1 MEQYVAS
8 AVNRMTLDG
17 ESGHGDGAKGVETPS
32 GREEHVQG
40 DAKEPE
46 GWVEIC
52 RTYRTPE
59 LREAA
64 AAEQFAAWRDACWD
78 ARSKTCRGDP
88 REFCRSAW
96 RQFAEEKPGEDRQP
110 PVQVG
115 PLADKAN
122 AKAKSRH
129 VDPAH
134 ILGGVYAVWC
144 EDLVRPPESKKR
156 KRHGNGSSGLGSE
169 PEAAEVLAAHEALW
183 NGWKD
188 TLNLL
193 KFWID
198 VPDRLERKF
207 NEQHVLEV
215 EAMED
220 GLDTPVERDGED
232 QVNVDSALP
241 LQKLEE
247 MCPGLSIDEK
257 DEYILGHLVLE
268 DTDAQQVAEQL
279 NTTCGN
285 VNNMKYELLRRIREV
300 LRPG

>member
-122 AKAKSRH
+122 AKASILRT
-129 VDPAH
+129 DPADL
-134 ILGGVYAVWC
+134 LGGAYV
-144 EDLVRPPESKKR
+144 
-156 KRHGNGSSGLGSE
+156 
-169 PEAAEVLAAHEALW
+169 
-183 NGWKD
+183 
-188 TLNLL
+188 
-193 KFWID
+193 
-198 VPDRLERKF
+198 
-207 NEQHVLEV
+207 Q
-215 EAMED
+215 
-220 GLDTPVERDGED
+220 
-232 QVNVDSALP
+232 
-241 LQKLEE
+241 
-247 MCPGLSIDEK
+247 
-257 DEYILGHLVLE
+257 
-268 DTDAQQVAEQL
+268 
-279 NTTCGN
+279 
-285 VNNMKYELLRRIREV
+285 
-300 LRPG
+300 